1 MAARPPG
8 GLCVGYRTTFPVA
21 GAYPITWRER
31 RPGAGLQRVYA
42 SQAVSRV
49 LLWVPTLCMRLPDFP
64 FPQSSSPTLVWP
76 RAWPQVGHPGALRPH
91 RAARSLRAKP
101 NICAYNT
108 LFKTHSC
115 RNKGKK
121 GKCGGADFVIHRWQS
136 AEGSFSGNPD
146 ASPPPIPS
154 PAAFPLFPALG
165 TAGDEGLHG
174 RHPPTPTLLPH
185 TERLQSQFLDPRTNS
200 AAPTAG
206 RARKGW
212 YRLAFS
218 STWAKPQTCL
228 MQEAGAPQPGK
239 DQAPKRRVQCY
250 QVLA

>member
-1 MAARPPG
+1 MATGWTPWCAAPPQSGQEPKSETQHLCVQYALQDPQLQEQGEERKVWGSRFCHTQMTVCG
-8 GLCVGYRTTFPVA
+8 GLFFRKP
-21 GAYPITWRER
+21 R
-31 RPGAGLQRVYA
+31 R
-42 SQAVSRV
+42 
-49 LLWVPTLCMRLPDFP
+49 
-64 FPQSSSPTLVWP
+64 
-76 RAWPQVGHPGALRPH
+76 
-91 RAARSLRAKP
+91 
-101 NICAYNT
+101 I
-108 LFKTHSC
+108 
-115 RNKGKK
+115 
-121 GKCGGADFVIHRWQS
+121 
-136 AEGSFSGNPD
+136 
-146 ASPPPIPS
+146 PPPIPS